1 MGSSMVGIAW
11 RIVAK
16 SDHVAAPS
24 GVRSQNV
31 IDLLTGEIAIATPNV
46 FNRIGVDEGEKS
58 GLACI
63 AQ

>member
-1 MGSSMVGIAW
+1 MVGIAW

-31 IDLLTGEIAIATPNV
+31 IDLLRAEIAIATPNV